1 MLRWGHDQPI
11 LTKEAD
17 MAGALGAIKEFFHHV
32 ADDWSRHHD
41 SSRPVRTILDVLA
54 PPAPQV

>member
-1 MLRWGHDQPI
+1 
-11 LTKEAD
+11 

-41 SSRPVRTILDVLA
+41 SSRPVVTILDVLG
-54 PPAPQV
+54 PRVPQA